1 LIAGVA
7 VRTHTHALQ
16 ELDASRRALET
27 TKSQAL
33 QAVDQLRS
41 TLAAE
46 KAALGKKYQVRL
58 L

>member
-7 VRTHTHALQ
+7 VRTRTHLQ

-33 QAVDQLRS
+33 QAVDQLRY